1 MGKSVSKAVRE
12 VLAGLA
18 HLDFAFEKRL
28 VNESSLARFIKPR
41 VEEKVGKAVSD
52 GAIIA
57 SVHRYVISHNGRA
70 HNPKLLRFLKSFR
83 MRIRTGLVEI
93 NLKRTTKTA
102 EHLALLAEKIK
113 WQNDEKFYLLQ
124 RTDELTV
131 IVDAGHQAEVLACAP
146 KKDLLSKHEGRA
158 VITVYFDPDAAEAY
172 GGLHF
177 LTGIFADLG
186 VSIHVVFST
195 YSADSFVIKE
205 KDVPIVYRR
214 LSEALKELQAINPD

>member
-1 MGKSVSKAVRE
+1 MGKSISKAVRE

-18 HLDFAFEKRL
+18 HLDFAFENKL
-28 VNESSLARFIKPR
+28 INESSLARFIRPR

-57 SVHRYVISHNGRA
+57 SVHRYVLSHQGHAR
-70 HNPKLLRFLKSFR
+70 NPKLMRFLKSFR
-83 MRIRTGLVEI
+83 TRIRTGLVEI
-93 NLKRTTKTA
+93 NLRRTTKTA

-124 RTDELTV
+124 RTDELTIV
-131 IVDAGHQAEVLACAP
+131 VDATHEAEVIACAP

-158 VITVYFDPDAAEAY
+158 VITVYFDPEAAEAY

-177 LTGIFADLG
+177 LTGIFTDLG
-186 VSIHVVFST
+186 VSIRVFFST
-195 YSADSFVIKE
+195 YSADSFVISE
-205 KDVPIVYRR
+205 KDVPVVYRR
-214 LSEALKELQAINPD
+214 LSEALKEIQSAYPD